1 VVSVGFTFYKF
12 KNIRDGSFRILKF
25 ILGEMAVRYVKF
37 SGNLAQ
43 IVVDILS
50 FVMVVNHNTS
60 LPLLLLLSRA
70 YLVIVCVG
78 TILQMI
84 NLYVTAISVR
94 VQFRHSV
101 RVHSS
106 SPVMS
111 AKTPIEALSVLSHL
125 LMLIVVLFKSIPMAV
140 LNILILLNGSGTVHL
155 LSILSLSFTFLFIGS
170 SLRSATKL
178 PVILMTVS
186 HSSLRLLTA
195 KLFTIR
201 VQRKTESNYNDSHE

>member
-1 VVSVGFTFYKF
+1 MVSVGFTFYKF

-60 LPLLLLLSRA
+60 LPLLLSRA

-106 SPVMS
+106 SPVVS
-111 AKTPIEALSVLSHL
+111 AKTPMEALSVLSHL